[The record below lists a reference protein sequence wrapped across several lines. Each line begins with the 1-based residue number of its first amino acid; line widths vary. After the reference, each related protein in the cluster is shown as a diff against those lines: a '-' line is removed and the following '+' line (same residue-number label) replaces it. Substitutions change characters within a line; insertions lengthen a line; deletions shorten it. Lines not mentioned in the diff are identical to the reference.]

1 MNIKAGLSVDIGNS
15 ETRVALMTGGKTY
28 FYKLS
33 NKFAEL
39 RAGYQINDKYMNGK
53 SYVLQVN
60 KTYYANGQLVDREFK
75 GVELRPSSL
84 QSKTDQLVTELTFN
98 LIFYKALLILS
109 KVYSVPISN
118 MKVTFNISTLLP
130 PLDQEVNSDKLKEK
144 LKSITQIDA
153 YLPVRLQSNIEVENV
168 EVLPEGVTAFFGALF
183 TDGVTEEDV
192 SYIDDIVIV
201 NDGKGLEEVEENKTF
216 NTGYV
221 LILDIGA
228 GTTDVSL
235 ILDMELVEASK
246 DTFNRGGNTVQSIIT
261 NELKKKYGFS
271 PTDLSRV
278 ISEAVLE
285 EGVDTYNVE
294 DIVTYAKS
302 VYSKMMISDLR
313 QYLERLTIPMQSIK
327 GLLVV
332 GGGALPS
339 VRDGVVVSPSMAEV
353 LMGYLK
359 ELAPRIRL
367 VDTKDKNL
375 RDLNILG
382 LSYIHKYL

>member
-1 MNIKAGLSVDIGNS
+1 MDIKAGLAVDIGNS

-28 FYKLS
+28 FFKLS
-33 NKFAEL
+33 NKFAEV
-39 RAGYQINDKYMNGK
+39 RSGYQINEKYMNGK
-53 SYVLQVN
+53 SYILQVN

-75 GVELRPSSL
+75 GLELRPSSL

-98 LIFYKALLILS
+98 LIFYRSLVLLS
-109 KVYSVPISN
+109 KVYSVPMSN

-130 PLDQEVNSDKLKEK
+130 PLDQDINSEKLKEK
-144 LKSITQIDA
+144 IMGITSIDA
-153 YLPVRLQSNIEVENV
+153 YLPSRLQSTFTVESVNV
-168 EVLPEGVTAFFGALF
+168 FPEGVTAFFGALF
-183 TDGVTEEDV
+183 DDGVKEEDV
-192 SYIDDIVIV
+192 AFIDDVLIVP
-201 NDGKGLEEVEENKTF
+201 DGNGLKEVEDNKAF

-246 DTFNRGGNTVQSIIT
+246 DTFNRGGNTVQSIIA
-261 NELKKKYGFS
+261 NELKKKYGFAPNDMS
-271 PTDLSRV
+271 KV
-278 ISEAVLE
+278 VNEAVLE
-285 EGVDTYNVE
+285 EGVDSYDVE

-302 VYSKMMISDLR
+302 VYSKMTLGDLR
-313 QYLERLTIPMQSIK
+313 QYLERLTIPMQSVR

-353 LMGYLK
+353 LLGYVK
-359 ELAPRIRL
+359 DLAPRIRL
-367 VDTKDKNL
+367 VNTGGKNL
-375 RDLNILG
+375 RDLNIIG
-382 LSYIHKYL
+382 LTYIHKYL